1 MELPQELPL
10 SSPYSGDHSCPEE
23 QGSGPG
29 CAPHHAALL
38 PELAGSWSFAPAHCS
53 GQSYSVPNPTH
64 VRTRQCTDPSLR
76 DTSRESPGVPP
87 EKSPVLGRGTLTVLQ
102 WGPGNPCPAASGTL
116 PPHGCIFSLPPCRY
130 KDGKLIP
137 KQSQSSMQI
146 KDVSEQH
153 AGTYTLVLR
162 NRLAGLEKRISL
174 QLIVNG
180 KGVGQGWGRGE
191 IAEPMAAP
199 FGLL

>member
-1 MELPQELPL
+1 MSEEGPGDPQE
-10 SSPYSGDHSCPEE
+10 
-23 QGSGPG
+23 
-29 CAPHHAALL
+29 
-38 PELAGSWSFAPAHCS
+38 
-53 GQSYSVPNPTH
+53 
-64 VRTRQCTDPSLR
+64 R
-76 DTSRESPGVPP
+76 
-87 EKSPVLGRGTLTVLQ
+87 TVLR
-102 WGPGNPCPAASGTL
+102 WGPASPCLAAGGTL
-116 PPHGCIFSLPPCRY
+116 PLRGCILSLPPRRY

-180 KGVGQGWGRGE
+180 KGGGWGQGE
-191 IAEPMAAP
+191 SSEPMALALGV
-199 FGLL
+199 F

>member
-1 MELPQELPL
+1 M
-10 SSPYSGDHSCPEE
+10 
-23 QGSGPG
+23 
-29 CAPHHAALL
+29 
-38 PELAGSWSFAPAHCS
+38 LA
-53 GQSYSVPNPTH
+53 
-64 VRTRQCTDPSLR
+64 
-76 DTSRESPGVPP
+76 
-87 EKSPVLGRGTLTVLQ
+87 RGTLHSCGDQQTL
-102 WGPGNPCPAASGTL
+102 CPAASGTL

-162 NRLAGLEKRISL
+162 NRLAGLEKHISL

-180 KGVGQGWGRGE
+180 KVGLGLELGGE
-191 IAEPMAAP
+191 C
-199 FGLL
+199 